1 MKNNKGFSLV
11 ELIIVVAIMAVLM
24 GILAPQYI
32 RYVEKTRI
40 RADDSIIADMDKS
53 ASALLADEKYYDK
66 TGGSVVVT
74 IDHTTGAVSVTGF
87 TDATLATKFCTE
99 MHTSLYGTSTAS
111 KKFKSK
117 AYSGTITTTTAT
129 YTWNGA
135 LYTWT
140 KSVQNGIVDS
150 KYETAQTT

>member
-40 RADDSIIADMDKS
+40 RADDSIISDMDKS
-53 ASALLADEKYYDK
+53 AAALLADEKYYDK
-66 TGGSVVVT
+66 NTGTVEVS

-87 TDATLATKFCTE
+87 NDATVAAQFVNE
-99 MHTSLYGTSTAS
+99 MHTSLYGSTTAT

-117 AYSGTITTTTAT
+117 AYSTTTTSTAT
-129 YTWNGA
+129 YTWHGSPD
-135 LYTWT
+135 YTWT
-140 KSVQNGIVDS
+140 KSVYNGIVDS

>member
-1 MKNNKGFSLV
+1 
-11 ELIIVVAIMAVLM
+11 
-24 GILAPQYI
+24 
-32 RYVEKTRI
+32 
-40 RADDSIIADMDKS
+40 
-53 ASALLADEKYYDK
+53 
-66 TGGSVVVT
+66 
-74 IDHTTGAVSVTGF
+74 DHTTGAVSVTGF

-99 MHTSLYGTSTAS
+99 MHTSLYGTSTAT

-140 KSVQNGIVDS
+140 KSVVNGIVDS

>member
-40 RADDSIIADMDKS
+40 RADDSIISDMDKS

-66 TGGSVVVT
+66 TSGTVEVT
-74 IDHTTGAVSVTGF
+74 IDHTTGAVSVTGL
-87 TDATLATKFCTE
+87 DASVAGNFVNE
-99 MHTSLYGTSTAS
+99 MHTSLYGSATAT

-117 AYSGTITTTTAT
+117 AYTSGSTSSTAT
-129 YTWNGA
+129 YTWNGT

-140 KSVQNGIVDS
+140 KSVVNGITDS

>member
-40 RADDSIIADMDKS
+40 RADDSIISDMDKS

-66 TGGSVVVT
+66 NTGTVEVT
-74 IDHTTGAVSVTGF
+74 ITHATGAVTVSGF
-87 TDATLATKFCTE
+87 NDNAVAQKFVDE
-99 MHTSLYGTSTAS
+99 MHTSLYGSTTAT

-117 AYSGTITTTTAT
+117 AYDGTPTTTAT
-129 YTWNGA
+129 YTWHGSPD
-135 LYTWT
+135 YTWT
-140 KSVQNGIVDS
+140 KSVMNGISDS